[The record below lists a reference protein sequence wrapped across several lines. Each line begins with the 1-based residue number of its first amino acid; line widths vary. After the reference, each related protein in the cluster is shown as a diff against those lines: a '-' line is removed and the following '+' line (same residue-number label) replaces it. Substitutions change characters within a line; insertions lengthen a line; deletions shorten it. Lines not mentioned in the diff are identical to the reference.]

1 VHFENTALEH
11 ACKAYFARA
20 ISYMCKMFMKLTT
33 GTNAIKLLGTNFIS
47 KPVRLTLAK
56 LFILLEMTKYV
67 I

>member
-1 VHFENTALEH
+1 MQFENTALEY

-20 ISYMCKMFMKLTT
+20 ISYTCKMFMKLTA
-33 GTNAIKLLGTNFIS
+33 GTNSIKLLGTKFIS
-47 KPVRLTLAK
+47 KLVRLTLAK